1 MTDIRY
7 RREKGN
13 ELHDISS
20 ALLMIDNDE
29 RKLLKALLAIA
40 LKSESSRRW
49 IIKKLGSEYLIVG
62 EKLLKLMG

>member
-1 MTDIRY
+1 MANTRY
-7 RREKGN
+7 RREAGN

-29 RKLLKALLAIA
+29 KKLLKALLAIA

-49 IIKKLGSEYLIVG
+49 IIKKLGSEYLKVG
-62 EKLLKLMG
+62 ENLLKLMG

>member
-1 MTDIRY
+1 MANTRY
-7 RREKGN
+7 RREAGN

-29 RKLLKALLAIA
+29 RKLLKTLLAIA
-40 LKSESSRRW
+40 LKSENSRRW
-49 IIKKLGSEYLIVG
+49 IIKKLGSEYLKVG

>member
-1 MTDIRY
+1 MTNMRY
-7 RREKGN
+7 RREAGN

-29 RKLLKALLAIA
+29 KKLLKALLAIA

-49 IIKKLGSEYLIVG
+49 IIKKLGSEYLKVG
-62 EKLLKLMG
+62 ENLLKLMG

>member
-1 MTDIRY
+1 MRNTRY
-7 RREKGN
+7 RRETDK

-20 ALLMIDNDE
+20 ALLMIDKDE

-49 IIKKLGSEYLIVG
+49 IIKKLGSEYLKVG

>member
-1 MTDIRY
+1 MSDIRY
-7 RREKGN
+7 RREADKK
-13 ELHDISS
+13 LHDISN

-40 LKSESSRRW
+40 LKSESSRGW
-49 IIKKLGSEYLIVG
+49 IIKKLGSEYLKVG

>member
-1 MTDIRY
+1 MRY
-7 RREKGN
+7 RREAGN

-29 RKLLKALLAIA
+29 KKLLKALLAIA

-49 IIKKLGSEYLIVG
+49 IIKKLGSEYLKVG
-62 EKLLKLMG
+62 ENLLKLMG